1 MKELE
6 CDVYRSPKQ
15 EYLYLFGPS
24 SEGMD
29 RVPQDLLT
37 QFGEPEKTISFTLSA
52 DRELARENAAL
63 VMENL
68 QLHGY
73 HLQLPPADKKFV

>member
-15 EYLYLFGPS
+15 EYLYLFVPS

-29 RVPQDLLT
+29 RVPQ
-37 QFGEPEKTISFTLSA
+37 
-52 DRELARENAAL
+52 
-63 VMENL
+63 
-68 QLHGY
+68 
-73 HLQLPPADKKFV
+73 